1 MVLDENLSKS
11 NIILKPKSTN
21 RWDLIREMVEVAVKN
36 KNIQEEDKEDIIKAL
51 IEREKS
57 MTTGIGNGVAI
68 PHCTTQKVS
77 DIGVIMA
84 ISKAGIAF
92 DSVDNQA
99 AHIVILLLVPKN
111 KLAQHIKT
119 LANIAKMMGD
129 KILRDTLLSLKSS
142 EAVANTIKNY
152 KITG

>member
-1 MVLDENLSKS
+1 MVLDENLGKN

-21 RWDLIREMVEVAVKN
+21 RWDLIREMVEIAVKN

-68 PHCTTQKVS
+68 PHCTTQKVN
-77 DIGVIMA
+77 DIAVIMA

-129 KILRDTLLSLKSS
+129 KILRETLLTLKSS

-152 KITG
+152 KISG

>member
-1 MVLDENLSKS
+1 MVLDENLNKS
-11 NIILKPKSTN
+11 NIILKPKSAN
-21 RWDLIREMVEVAVKN
+21 RWDLIREMVEIAVKN

-68 PHCTTQKVS
+68 PHCTTQKVN
-77 DIGVIMA
+77 DIAVIMA
-84 ISKAGIAF
+84 ISKSGIAF

-129 KILRDTLLSLKSS
+129 KILRETLLTLKSS
-142 EAVANTIKNY
+142 EAVANAIKNY
-152 KITG
+152 KISG

>member
-1 MVLDENLSKS
+1 MVLDENLNKS

-21 RWDLIREMVEVAVKN
+21 RWELIREMVEIAVKN
-36 KNIQEEDKEDIIKAL
+36 KKIQEEDKEEIIKAL

-68 PHCTTQKVS
+68 PHCTSQKVN
-77 DIGVIMA
+77 DITVIMA
-84 ISKAGIAF
+84 ISKNGIAF

-129 KILRDTLLSLKSS
+129 KILRESLLALKSA

-152 KITG
+152 KISG

>member
-1 MVLDENLSKS
+1 MVLDENLSKR

-21 RWDLIREMVEVAVKN
+21 RWDLIKEMVEIAVKN

-68 PHCTTQKVS
+68 PHCTSQKVN
-77 DIGVIMA
+77 DIAVIMA
-84 ISKAGIAF
+84 ISKNGIAF

-129 KILRDTLLSLKSS
+129 KILRETLLTLKSS

-152 KITG
+152 KISG